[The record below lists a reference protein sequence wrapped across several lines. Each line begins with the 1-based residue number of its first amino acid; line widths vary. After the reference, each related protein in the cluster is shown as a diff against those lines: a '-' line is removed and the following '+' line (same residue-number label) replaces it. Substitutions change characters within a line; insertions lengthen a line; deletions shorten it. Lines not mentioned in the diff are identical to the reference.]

1 MIDVTRLAL
10 NKFNAMFGVHL
21 HLPPPTTPTNVAHSS
36 TFRCNAQSVEWI
48 QEKVAMGSFQKEE
61 KLMPAA
67 KKSKVEPKP
76 ASTASN
82 NRAVLFGSGRRRG
95 NHRPQPPVPQ
105 PGAHWSLKREPR
117 ALKLNSHT
125 LPRQSPPKK
134 MPRRT
139 LSQSKRTRADAGELP
154 PTRRKS

>member
-21 HLPPPTTPTNVAHSS
+21 HLHPPTTPTNVVY
-36 TFRCNAQSVEWI
+36 FLCNAQSVEWI

-105 PGAHWSLKREPR
+105 PGAHCSLRRELYAP
-117 ALKLNSHT
+117 
-125 LPRQSPPKK
+125 
-134 MPRRT
+134 
-139 LSQSKRTRADAGELP
+139 
-154 PTRRKS
+154 